1 MGKAKF
7 VIVAAI
13 ILFVQTGSAQSAHN
27 VGSPVQIKNVSAAD
41 DCDWPMFGRTPDN
54 NRVAPD
60 GCGPKNDILVIQW
73 SLQTKG
79 TATSAPILYNES
91 LYYASWDNKLYCIG
105 ALKGDVV
112 WSYDFGDANIF
123 TTSPI
128 AENGK
133 VFIDSSLDYFYCIDA
148 LTGGLIWKYDK
159 EYASLTSNMLVVG
172 NRLYLCFSS
181 QSLPNY
187 VNPYLAC
194 VDCDTGKLIWKF
206 EFDAGNNAYGIAISG
221 DRIISQHGKITCHD
235 INNGNIVWENHPK
248 DSTLAVPIIVGNN
261 IFVNTQSGL
270 CCINETTGDLL
281 WTHYPK
287 ADHQDWSTNNSASPV
302 FYNQRAYYYCTDGTF
317 YCVRG
322 DDGKIVWG
330 QKLDVYNSSPAISN
344 NRLYVCTGRSI
355 VSLNPDTGA
364 TLWQQKTT
372 DVYDASPAIG
382 YGKVYLISQDR
393 LIYCFSDHEEQKP
406 SLINVFNNKII
417 DYCQSLHLSA
427 KVFDQNNNEI
437 KDPELEWSVDPA
449 FGTIDSTG
457 LFKPSKTGVATI
469 TCRCG
474 DAVATVDINVV
485 DYLVP
490 SVKTLVLSNVKPYQD
505 YKTTLTYTNNSDARL
520 DVKLTSTTDLVT
532 LSPTSFS
539 VDAGKTFD
547 ILVSCKLKEFVPS
560 AVTSFTINADYG
572 GCPDILHGTIMNA
585 DKYDCFKVSP
595 EMLDFGLVKRGDSK
609 TLALTIESN
618 AKQILAISCDQP
630 WVEISKK
637 SLSVDV
643 GQKETID
650 FKIMASSLPASS
662 KLTANITIISDM
674 NFCEQTTIPLLVSTE
689 DSITIKLQVDSRNAT
704 INGQERMLDVPAR
717 IIAGRTMVPLR
728 FISESFGCSILW
740 DPVTQKI
747 GIVRYDITVNLWI
760 GKDFVE
766 VNGNKLKIDAPPVIV
781 GGRTMVPLRFIA
793 EPFGA
798 KVDWNAQTK
807 EITITWPK

>member
-7 VIVAAI
+7 IIVAAI
-13 ILFVQTGSAQSAHN
+13 ILFVQSGSAQTVSN
-27 VGSPVQIKNVSAAD
+27 PDNPVQIKKVSAAD
-41 DCDWPMFGRTPDN
+41 DCDWPMFGRTPDG
-54 NRVAPD
+54 NRVVPD
-60 GCGPKNDILVIQW
+60 GCGINNFDF
-73 SLQTKG
+73 KG
-79 TATSAPILYNES
+79 
-91 LYYASWDNKLYCIG
+91 
-105 ALKGDVV
+105 V
-112 WSYDFGDANIF
+112 WSKKISSR
-123 TTSPI
+123 SP
-128 AENGK
+128 
-133 VFIDSSLDYFYCIDA
+133 Y
-148 LTGGLIWKYDK
+148 
-159 EYASLTSNMLVVG
+159 
-172 NRLYLCFSS
+172 
-181 QSLPNY
+181 
-187 VNPYLAC
+187 
-194 VDCDTGKLIWKF
+194 
-206 EFDAGNNAYGIAISG
+206 
-221 DRIISQHGKITCHD
+221 
-235 INNGNIVWENHPK
+235 
-248 DSTLAVPIIVGNN
+248 
-261 IFVNTQSGL
+261 
-270 CCINETTGDLL
+270 
-281 WTHYPK
+281 
-287 ADHQDWSTNNSASPV
+287 SPL
-302 FYNQRAYYYCTDGTF
+302 F
-317 YCVRG
+317 
-322 DDGKIVWG
+322 
-330 QKLDVYNSSPAISN
+330 SN
-344 NRLYVCTGRSI
+344 NRLFQSFQDNFLYCLDVKNGGIVWKQSSNWWIIDPLFSNEQIFFGNKGVFNCYSSI
-355 VSLNPDTGA
+355 DGSL
-364 TLWQQKTT
+364 LWQSKIPELVGSSVNLLKYGNNLYFTTGSKVMCIDSTNGKPLWSQDKYYQGHNFRGIVIDNGDFFYRYSQNEIRCLDCKTGEIKWKYST
-372 DVYDASPAIG
+372 SDNTYKVMSTLVVSN
-382 YGKVYLISQDR
+382 GKLFATTGEGLICIDTKTGMPIWKREYPTEGVVCYKDRLYLIFGMK
-393 LIYCFSDHEEQKP
+393 LIEMDANRGIVEWESD
-406 SLINVFNNKII
+406 I
-417 DYCQSLHLSA
+417 LHLDNIPLISGDYIFCPSFRTESKIYVFDIKEKNIIKEIKYTNLIDFLLYDNKLFLFSYDGMVSCLSSENTPIEPVKIDISNNGVKVVDFCYSVRFSA
-427 KVFDQNNNEI
+427 TVFDQNNNEI

-798 KVDWNAQTK
+798 KVDWNAQAK

>member
-1 MGKAKF
+1 MGKVKF

-13 ILFVQTGSAQSAHN
+13 ILFVQSGSAQNIAN

-41 DCDWPMFGRTPDN
+41 DCDWPMFGRTPDG
-54 NRVAPD
+54 NRVVPD
-60 GCGPKNDILVIQW
+60 GCGIDLRNLGVKWTFRTDHIVNEPVLKNNLAIFTCWNHKVFCLDAVN
-73 SLQTKG
+73 G
-79 TATSAPILYNES
+79 
-91 LYYASWDNKLYCIG
+91 NKIWEFE
-105 ALKGDVV
+105 A
-112 WSYDFGDANIF
+112 GDAI
-123 TTSPI
+123 TSSPSI
-128 AENGK
+128 YKEFVFFASMDFKIYCLNTNYGSKKWEFKTGFYILSSPMVYDEK
-133 VFIDSSLDYFYCIDA
+133 VYVACEDGQILCLKPDDGRIVWKKQNEFSNHYSPSFHEDKMFIGSASDFYCLNA
-148 LTGGLIWKYDK
+148 KTGQLIWKYNLWADNFK
-159 EYASLTSNMLVVG
+159 SVLSSAVVYNGYVLFRTSKGLMCLDEVTGVKKWCYETQLTIDHNTPVVQNNTVYFSQGVDNTKLFAIDLITGIKKKDIEIEPTLGPDLPSPLFCRNKIFLPIESGLSAYEPDSL
-172 NRLYLCFSS
+172 NRLLLLNIDDELMNYSS
-181 QSLPNY
+181 SP
-187 VNPYLAC
+187 
-194 VDCDTGKLIWKF
+194 II
-206 EFDAGNNAYGIAISG
+206 GNN
-221 DRIISQHGKITCHD
+221 
-235 INNGNIVWENHPK
+235 
-248 DSTLAVPIIVGNN
+248 
-261 IFVNTQSGL
+261 
-270 CCINETTGDLL
+270 CILL
-281 WTHYPK
+281 G
-287 ADHQDWSTNNSASPV
+287 
-302 FYNQRAYYYCTDGTF
+302 FG
-317 YCVRG
+317 
-322 DDGKIVWG
+322 
-330 QKLDVYNSSPAISN
+330 
-344 NRLYVCTGRSI
+344 
-355 VSLNPDTGA
+355 
-364 TLWQQKTT
+364 
-372 DVYDASPAIG
+372 
-382 YGKVYLISQDR
+382 DR
-393 LIYCFSDHEEQKP
+393 LICLYNDSSRNEPIKPKEVLLSTPANKYDLCSSIQFSARVIDIYEE
-406 SLINVFNNKII
+406 
-417 DYCQSLHLSA
+417 
-427 KVFDQNNNEI
+427 EI
-437 KDPELEWSVDPA
+437 KNPELEWSVDPA
-449 FGTIDSTG
+449 FGTIDATG

-490 SVKTLVLSNVKPYQD
+490 SVKTLVLTNVKPYQD

-520 DVKLTSTTDLVT
+520 DVKLTSTTDLIT

-547 ILVSCKLKEFVPS
+547 ILVSCKLKEFTPS

-609 TLALTIESN
+609 TMSLTIESN
-618 AKQILAISCDQP
+618 AKQTLTISCDQP

-637 SLSVDV
+637 TITVDV

-662 KLTANITIISDM
+662 KLTANITVISDL

-740 DPVTQKI
+740 DPTTQKI